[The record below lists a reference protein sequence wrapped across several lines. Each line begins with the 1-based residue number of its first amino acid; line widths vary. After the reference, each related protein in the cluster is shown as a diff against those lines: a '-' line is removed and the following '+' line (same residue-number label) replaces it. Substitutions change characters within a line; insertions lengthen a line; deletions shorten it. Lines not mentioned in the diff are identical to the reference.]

1 MLLTRDAFQF
11 MFEETASK
19 PPLERI
25 FEDLGARPD
34 RARRRLLAATTIGYT
49 RRGDPNRLVRRAIA
63 ALFHI
68 AT

>member
-25 FEDLGARPD
+25 FEDQQVLAPVRTERVGAYL
-34 RARRRLLAATTIGYT
+34 RLPPSVTRDEATQI
-49 RRGDPNRLVRRAIA
+49 DWCDVQ
-63 ALFHI
+63 
-68 AT
+68 